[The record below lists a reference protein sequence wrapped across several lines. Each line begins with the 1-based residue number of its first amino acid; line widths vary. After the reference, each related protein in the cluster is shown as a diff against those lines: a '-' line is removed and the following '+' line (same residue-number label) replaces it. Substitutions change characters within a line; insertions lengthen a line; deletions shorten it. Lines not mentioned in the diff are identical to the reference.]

1 MLHVADTISMSQPV
15 FPPGLPARPTFTP
28 SQSPSPASESW
39 ASQAPSLEQIVRVA
53 HEQGHSDVHLGIGE
67 SPRFRARGEIIC
79 SDWPLTEPS
88 EFQDWLGELLTPQQI
103 DHFRQCKEFD
113 GAHAFSFVRVRI
125 NLFDALGGAAMVLR
139 LIPQKILS
147 LDDLKLPPVLQN
159 LCAYPKGLLLITGPT
174 GSGKSTTLAA
184 MIDWINNN
192 QSRHILTIEDP
203 IEFVHQSRQSLI
215 RQREVGRHTLQF
227 HHALR
232 AALREDPD
240 VILVG
245 EIRDKEALSTAMEAA
260 QTGHLVFGTLH
271 TNSAVKTVER
281 VLGMYQPEEQ
291 EMIRQSLAE
300 SLMGII
306 SQGLIQSHDGKR
318 TAYHD
323 LMINTDACKDYIKR
337 GALDDVEDIMKRS
350 NFDGMITANQS
361 LQHLVESGQ
370 VEAEKAIAVSPRPNE
385 LTQAL
390 RGRS

>member
-1 MLHVADTISMSQPV
+1 MSQPV

-28 SQSPSPASESW
+28 SQVSAPPPESSASS
-39 ASQAPSLEQIVRVA
+39 SPSLEQIVRVA
-53 HEQGHSDVHLGIGE
+53 YEQRHSDVHLGIGE
-67 SPRFRARGEIIC
+67 NPRFRVRGEIIR
-79 SDWPLTEPS
+79 SDWPPTEPS

-125 NLFDALGGAAMVLR
+125 NLLDALKGAAMVLR

-147 LDDLKLPPVLQN
+147 LDDLKLPHVLQE
-159 LCAYPKGLLLITGPT
+159 LCAHPKGLLLVTGPT

-184 MIDWINNN
+184 MIDWINRN

-203 IEFVHQSRQSLI
+203 IEFVHESRKSLI
-215 RQREVGRHTLQF
+215 RQREVGRHTLHF

-245 EIRDKEALSTAMEAA
+245 EIRDKETLSTAMEAA

-291 EMIRQSLAE
+291 ETVRQSLAE
-300 SLMGII
+300 SLLGII
-306 SQGLIQSHDGKR
+306 SQGLIQSQGGKR
-318 TAYHD
+318 AAYHD
-323 LMINTDACKDYIKR
+323 LMINTEACKDYIKK
-337 GALDDVEDIMKRS
+337 GALDDVEDIMQRS
-350 NFDGMITANQS
+350 EFDGMMTANQS
-361 LQHLVESGQ
+361 LQRLVESGQ
-370 VEAEKAIAVSPRPNE
+370 VESDKALAVSSRPNE

-390 RGRS
+390 RGRN

>member
-1 MLHVADTISMSQPV
+1 MSQPI

-28 SQSPSPASESW
+28 SQVPAPPTQSS
-39 ASQAPSLEQIVRVA
+39 ASSSPSLEQIVRVA
-53 HEQGHSDVHLGIGE
+53 YEQGHSDVHLGIGE
-67 SPRFRARGEIIC
+67 SPRFRARGEIIR
-79 SDWPLTEPS
+79 SDWPPTEPS

-125 NLFDALGGAAMVLR
+125 NLLDALKGAAMVLR

-147 LDDLKLPPVLQN
+147 LDDLKLPHVLQE
-159 LCAYPKGLLLITGPT
+159 LCAHPKGLLLITGPT

-184 MIDWINNN
+184 MIDWINRN

-203 IEFVHQSRQSLI
+203 IEFVHESRKSLI
-215 RQREVGRHTLQF
+215 RQREVGRHTLHF
-227 HHALR
+227 HHALK

-245 EIRDKEALSTAMEAA
+245 EIRDKETLSTAMEAA

-291 EMIRQSLAE
+291 ESVRQSLAE

-306 SQGLIQSHDGKR
+306 SQGLIQSQSGKR
-318 TAYHD
+318 AAYHD
-323 LMINTDACKDYIKR
+323 LMINTEACKDYIKK
-337 GALDDVEDIMKRS
+337 GALDDVEEIMQRS
-350 NFDGMITANQS
+350 EFDGMMTANQS
-361 LQHLVESGQ
+361 LQRLVESGQ
-370 VEAEKAIAVSPRPNE
+370 VEADKALAVSSRPNE

-390 RGRS
+390 RGRN

>member
-1 MLHVADTISMSQPV
+1 MSQPV

-28 SQSPSPASESW
+28 SQVSAPPPESSASPS
-39 ASQAPSLEQIVRVA
+39 PSLEQIVRVA
-53 HEQGHSDVHLGIGE
+53 YEQGHSDVHLGIGE
-67 SPRFRARGEIIC
+67 SPRFRARGEIIR
-79 SDWPLTEPS
+79 SDWPPTEPS

-125 NLFDALGGAAMVLR
+125 NLLDALKGAAMVLR

-147 LDDLKLPPVLQN
+147 LDDLKLPHVLQE
-159 LCAYPKGLLLITGPT
+159 LCAHPKGLLLVTGPT

-184 MIDWINNN
+184 MIDWINRN

-203 IEFVHQSRQSLI
+203 IEFVHESRKSLI
-215 RQREVGRHTLQF
+215 RQREVGRHTLHF
-227 HHALR
+227 YHALR

-245 EIRDKEALSTAMEAA
+245 EIRDKESIAIAMEAA

-271 TNSAVKTVER
+271 TSSAVKTVER
-281 VLGMYQPEEQ
+281 VIGMYRTEDQ
-291 EMIRQSLAE
+291 ENIRNSLAE
-300 SLMGII
+300 SLMGIV
-306 SQGLIQSHDGKR
+306 SQGLVQNIGGKR

-323 LMINTDACKDYIKR
+323 LMINTDACKDYIQK
-337 GALDDVEDIMKRS
+337 GALDDVEDIMQRS
-350 NFDGMITANQS
+350 EFDGMMTANQS
-361 LQHLVESGQ
+361 LQKLVESGQ
-370 VEAEKAIAVSPRPNE
+370 VEAEKAIDVSPRPNE